1 MSFLPQ
7 SIIKDR
13 ITQKSELV
21 SSRFEEK
28 YLQQASYDL
37 RLGEEVYI
45 VGRRAPEK
53 LTERNPYL
61 SIPPGQFA
69 LLTTYEEIK
78 IPSDI
83 LALIAVRNRFKI
95 QGLINISGFHV
106 DPSYEGK
113 LLFAVQNVG
122 PTDVRLKFREPT
134 FSIFFATLEKGDI
147 GKGRND
153 QDVEFKHLKGIQLQN
168 VQLLGG
174 SSLTLA
180 KLQKDLDR
188 IRMLILIYGP
198 FAVAA
203 TIALI
208 VLLIRLFLKQ

>member
-7 SIIKDR
+7 SISKDR

>member
-1 MSFLPQ
+1 MSFLPK
-7 SIIKDR
+7 SVIRDR
-13 ITQKSELV
+13 ITQRSELV
-21 SSRFEEK
+21 STHFEEQC
-28 YLQQASYDL
+28 LQQASYDL

-45 VGRRAPEK
+45 VGHRAPER
-53 LTERNPYL
+53 LTDRNPYI

-69 LLTTYEEIK
+69 LLTTHEEIK

-106 DPSYEGK
+106 DPTYEGK

-122 PTDVRLKFREPT
+122 PSDVRLKYKEPT

-147 GKGRND
+147 GTPRAD
-153 QDVEFKHLKGIQLQN
+153 QEVAFKRLKGIELQN

-180 KLQKDLDR
+180 KLQKELDR
-188 IRMLILIYGP
+188 LRALLLIYGP